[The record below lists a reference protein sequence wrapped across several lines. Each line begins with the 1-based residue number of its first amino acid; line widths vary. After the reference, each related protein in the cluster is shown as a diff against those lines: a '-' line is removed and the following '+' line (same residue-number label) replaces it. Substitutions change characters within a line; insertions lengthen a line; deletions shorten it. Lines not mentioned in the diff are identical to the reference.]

1 MAVPIL
7 DGAASYNVNS
17 SGTTSLVLSNGGVS
31 LGNLATSHGN
41 GFCYAFTV
49 SNGSH
54 VTGVTDSLGTFVGS
68 FAFAAVTILPVGAG
82 STELWRARI
91 PSAGLTGNK
100 ITVAFG
106 GGNTYAVGMAWCVSD
121 PSGGMLLVDADAS
134 TPNGSPTEGFI
145 TTTSPNCFISAGY
158 RGSVSNPAAGAGM
171 SVIFDSSIA
180 TLSQFSLAEYVTKVS
195 PGSQGMTFNVGDY
208 GNVACFIAE
217 SVSLTGTVAAASNS
231 LGIMG
236 LSAAEW

>member
-17 SGTTSLVLSNGGVS
+17 SGTTSLVLSNGGFSV
-31 LGNLATSHGN
+31 GNLVTSHGN

-49 SNGSH
+49 SNGSQ
-54 VTGVTDSLGTFVGS
+54 VTGVTDSLGTFVGA
-68 FAFAAVTILPVGAG
+68 FAFAAVTVLPVGAG

-91 PSAGLTGNK
+91 PSSVLTGNQ
-100 ITVAFG
+100 ITIAFG

-121 PSGGMLLVDADAS
+121 PSGGTLLVDADAS
-134 TPNGSPTEGFI
+134 LPSGSATEGFI

-158 RGSVSNPAAGAGM
+158 RCSVVNPAAGAGM
-171 SVIFDSSIA
+171 TPIVDSSIS
-180 TLSQFSLAEYVTKVS
+180 LQQFFSLTEYVTKVS

-208 GNVACFIAE
+208 TNVNSFIAE